1 MNDVLIAIMECNI
14 NILLSSCL
22 VAIAG
27 ILWSYY
33 YPTTINY
40 ESWRIHNRD
49 DIIHALSA
57 AIGSAVSIT
66 LLYPLETIRTRA
78 QVDVSDGSRE
88 SLVHT
93 IISIFRK
100 EGLARGLYKGWFSL
114 VVALWSLNFVY
125 FYFFHSLRRWV
136 ENLDTSSFNNQ
147 TVIDLL
153 VGYGAGVIAV
163 LFTGPLWLGKLCC
176 VVFVYLMHLI
186 SYVLSFILIYH
197 IVYQLI
203 QG

>member
-1 MNDVLIAIMECNI
+1 MMKCKI
-14 NILLSSCL
+14 NILVPCL

-33 YPTTINY
+33 NNRIVNSFAL
-40 ESWRIHNRD
+40 SWRIQ

-66 LLYPLETIRTRA
+66 LLYPLETIRTRM
-78 QVDVSDGSRE
+78 QVDVSDGSKGI
-88 SLVHT
+88 VYT

-100 EGLARGLYKGWFSL
+100 EGLAQGLYRGWFSL

-136 ENLDTSSFNNQ
+136 ENLDKLSFNNQ

-163 LFTGPLWLGKLCC
+163 LFTGPLWLGK
-176 VVFVYLMHLI
+176 
-186 SYVLSFILIYH
+186 YVLCLSI
-197 IVYQLI
+197 
-203 QG
+203 

>member
-1 MNDVLIAIMECNI
+1 MP
-14 NILLSSCL
+14 CL

-33 YPTTINY
+33 NNRIINSFTLTL
-40 ESWRIHNRD
+40 SWRIQNK

-78 QVDVSDGSRE
+78 QVDTSDSTSRE

-100 EGLARGLYKGWFSL
+100 EGLAQGLYKGWFSL

-125 FYFFHSLRRWV
+125 FYFFHALRRWV
-136 ENLDTSSFNNQ
+136 ENSIDALPFNNQ
-147 TVIDLL
+147 TIIDLL
-153 VGYGAGVIAV
+153 VGFIAGVIAV
-163 LFTGPLWLGKLCC
+163 LLTGPLWLGKLLLVYLICMSC
-176 VVFVYLMHLI
+176 VVGLN
-186 SYVLSFILIYH
+186 
-197 IVYQLI
+197 
-203 QG
+203 

>member
-1 MNDVLIAIMECNI
+1 MV
-14 NILLSSCL
+14 LSSLLLPIFRTKCDSAPPPL
-22 VAIAG
+22 PPISG
-27 ILWSYY
+27 
-33 YPTTINY
+33 
-40 ESWRIHNRD
+40 

-78 QVDVSDGSRE
+78 QVDTSDSTSRE

-100 EGLARGLYKGWFSL
+100 EGLAQGLYRGWFSL

-136 ENLDTSSFNNQ
+136 ENRVENLDTTSFNNQ

-163 LFTGPLWLGKLCC
+163 LITAPLWLGESS
-176 VVFVYLMHLI
+176 VYCMI
-186 SYVLSFILIYH
+186 CMPLSLTDNSN
-197 IVYQLI
+197 
-203 QG
+203 

>member
-1 MNDVLIAIMECNI
+1 MT
-14 NILLSSCL
+14 NILVPCL

-27 ILWSYY
+27 ILWSCYN
-33 YPTTINY
+33 PITNTTFTLT
-40 ESWRIHNRD
+40 WRIQNK

-78 QVDVSDGSRE
+78 QVDTSDSARSRGI
-88 SLVHT
+88 VYT

-100 EGLARGLYKGWFSL
+100 EGLVRGLYRGWFSL

-136 ENLDTSSFNNQ
+136 ENLDTSFFNNQ
-147 TVIDLL
+147 TIIDLL

-163 LFTGPLWLGKLCC
+163 LITGPLWLGKLFC
-176 VVFVYLMHLI
+176 V
-186 SYVLSFILIYH
+186 
-197 IVYQLI
+197 
-203 QG
+203 

>member
-1 MNDVLIAIMECNI
+1 MMKCNI
-14 NILLSSCL
+14 NILVPCI

-33 YPTTINY
+33 NPTMNTSY
-40 ESWRIHNRD
+40 TLWRIQNK

-66 LLYPLETIRTRA
+66 LLYPLETIRTRM
-78 QVDVSDGSRE
+78 QVDTSDSTRSRG
-88 SLVHT
+88 LVYT
-93 IISIFRK
+93 IIGIFRK
-100 EGLARGLYKGWFSL
+100 EGLAQGIYKGWFSL

-163 LFTGPLWLGKLCC
+163 LFTGPLWLGES
-176 VVFVYLMHLI
+176 VYLMYWHMLC
-186 SYVLSFILIYH
+186 L
-197 IVYQLI
+197 
-203 QG
+203 